1 MNAYVGHKFH
11 ERRQL
16 LTGVQSHKSN
26 RSVLKTSHT
35 EDYKPKTEM
44 YMLYMYI
51 VRKDTMITMSV
62 HIYSHCVLLQDDFFH
77 TDGNTAVFQI
87 LCFQVP
93 NCEKKKKTLEVL
105 MDTKFKW
112 YIQALY
118 YNTVLNFLSF
128 VVFLF

>member
-1 MNAYVGHKFH
+1 MIAYVGHKSH
-11 ERRQL
+11 EKRQL

-77 TDGNTAVFQI
+77 TDGNISNVMLSSTF
-87 LCFQVP
+87 
-93 NCEKKKKTLEVL
+93 CEKKKKTLEVL

-112 YIQALY
+112 CIQALY
-118 YNTVLNFLSF
+118 YNTVLNFSSF